1 MSDERGAQRRELE
14 AALESAAHLTYMD
27 GATVELARA
36 HADHLDAAFG
46 AGYEE
51 THRAMYGPT
60 ATYHKILASLGL
72 NPEGRQKLGLSEA
85 DEDDEMSEFE
95 GAG

>member
-1 MSDERGAQRRELE
+1 MSDEHGAQRRELE

-72 NPEGRQKLGLSEA
+72 NPEGRQKLGLTEA
-85 DEDDEMSEFE
+85 EEDDEMSEFE